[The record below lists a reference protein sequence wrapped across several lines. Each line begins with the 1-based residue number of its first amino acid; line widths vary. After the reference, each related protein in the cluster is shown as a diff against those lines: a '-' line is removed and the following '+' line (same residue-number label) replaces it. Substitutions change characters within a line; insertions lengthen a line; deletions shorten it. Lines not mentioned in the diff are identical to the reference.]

1 MYFRKVV
8 LACKKNQPETI
19 YAIKAMKKDDM
30 VQKNMIQQG
39 MLDSGEQSRTSSF
52 YKS

>member
-1 MYFRKVV
+1 MVMNERKKHCRKVY
-8 LACKKNQPETI
+8 LGCKKTQPDKV

-39 MLDSGEQSRTSSF
+39 NLLIL
-52 YKS
+52 